1 MSLRSEARDDEGN
14 RMTPLSRR
22 SLLLSALAAAGPA
35 TIQGAV
41 AQAAYPSRVIKL
53 IVPWPPG
60 GITDVAGRILAQR
73 MGAELGQTIVVENRA
88 GASGTIGHSAVAQS
102 EPDGYTLLLATNS
115 TYAMAPYLLGK
126 LSYDSDKA
134 FTGVGLVAS
143 SPQVLCVHPS
153 VPVTDVKSFL
163 DYVRARQP
171 DGVTFESSGPGGS
184 SHMAMELLMA
194 MTKVSML
201 HVPYRGGGPA
211 LQALVAGEVNA
222 GFSDSVVAL
231 PMAEG
236 GKIRTLGV
244 STTARIAA
252 APDLP
257 TIAEAGVPGF
267 QSSTDVALLVPA
279 ATPPAIIK
287 TLSTALIAALKSP
300 EAREPLSKQGVIIA
314 AGTPEDFPA
323 YYAKESAKWGE
334 IIKSRGITLPR

>member
-1 MSLRSEARDDEGN
+1 
-14 RMTPLSRR
+14 MTPLSRR
-22 SLLLSALAAAGPA
+22 RLLSALAAAAGSTAPWR
-35 TIQGAV
+35 V
-41 AQAAYPSRVIKL
+41 SAQATYPSRVIKL

-88 GASGTIGHSAVAQS
+88 GASGTIGHNVVAQS

-126 LSYDSDKA
+126 LPYDSDKV

-153 VPVTDVKSFL
+153 VPVTDVKGFL

-171 DGVTFESSGPGGS
+171 DGVSFESSGPGGS

-194 MTKVSML
+194 MAKVSML

-211 LQALVAGEVNA
+211 LQALIAGEVNA

-231 PMAEG
+231 PQAEG

-287 TLSTALIAALKSP
+287 ALSTALIAALKSP
-300 EAREPLSKQGVIIA
+300 EAREPLSKQGVIVA